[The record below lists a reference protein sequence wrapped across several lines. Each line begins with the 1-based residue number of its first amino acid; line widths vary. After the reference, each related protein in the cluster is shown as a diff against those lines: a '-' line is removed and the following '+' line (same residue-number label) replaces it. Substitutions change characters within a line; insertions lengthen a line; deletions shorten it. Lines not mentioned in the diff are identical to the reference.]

1 METPATV
8 REALRPG
15 DWVTSVDLTDAY
27 FHILMHEAD
36 RKWLRFLWGDR
47 IFQFRALPFG
57 LSLAPWVFTMVVRQ
71 LCALV
76 RQHGV
81 RLRAYLDDWLILHQ
95 QEALCL
101 QHTQFVLAQAQ
112 DLGFRVNHTKSEL
125 TPSQTFTYLGMAF
138 DSREWTVRPT
148 QRRVD
153 KLQALL
159 SSLLGLQSAPARTLA
174 SVQGQMESMSS
185 LIPLGRS
192 HKRPFQAALS
202 SVWNPTSQGWDV
214 SVPLGVWF
222 QQTTLQWMNTPW
234 LLQGVPIA
242 LPPPSTHLFSD
253 ASQKGWGAH
262 VDTHT
267 TSGRWSQEQRLWHI
281 NRLELEAVF
290 LGLQHFLSAL
300 QGTHVLIHTDN
311 TTVAAYLNKQGG
323 SRSQL
328 LSSRACEILS
338 WCARHQILVSARYL
352 PGCLNVLADALS
364 RSSQILH
371 TEWTIAHQALLRL
384 WAQVERPM
392 VDLFATRFSRRLPIF
407 VSPFPDPEA
416 WKIDAMTISWTG
428 LVAYAFPPTPL
439 IGRVLRK
446 ADLERPRLLL
456 VAPRWPSQHWFPDLL
471 RLASGPPIPLSLRRG
486 ELLQPRTGILHDRPE
501 FLDLHAWRLFG
512 DH

>member
-1 METPATV
+1 MGVIRSGFRLPWQEGKAPLSRAPANFRFPASLDAREAIQAEILLLLQKQAVEEVLDHSSLGFYGRIFVVPKASGGWRPVLDLSPLNRFLRKIRFTMETPATV

-57 LSLAPWVFTMVVRQ
+57 LSLAPW
-71 LCALV
+71 
-76 RQHGV
+76 
-81 RLRAYLDDWLILHQ
+81 
-95 QEALCL
+95 
-101 QHTQFVLAQAQ
+101 
-112 DLGFRVNHTKSEL
+112 
-125 TPSQTFTYLGMAF
+125 
-138 DSREWTVRPT
+138 
-148 QRRVD
+148 
-153 KLQALL
+153 
-159 SSLLGLQSAPARTLA
+159 
-174 SVQGQMESMSS
+174 
-185 LIPLGRS
+185 
-192 HKRPFQAALS
+192 
-202 SVWNPTSQGWDV
+202 
-214 SVPLGVWF
+214 
-222 QQTTLQWMNTPW
+222 
-234 LLQGVPIA
+234 
-242 LPPPSTHLFSD
+242 
-253 ASQKGWGAH
+253 
-262 VDTHT
+262 
-267 TSGRWSQEQRLWHI
+267 
-281 NRLELEAVF
+281 
-290 LGLQHFLSAL
+290 
-300 QGTHVLIHTDN
+300 GTHVLIHTDN